1 MRVRSEHPA
10 STPVTSTTVAP
21 REMPSLG
28 VVGERRM
35 AEETLPP
42 HVEDLASRSATHLSE
57 EQARKM
63 RQTLA

>member
-10 STPVTSTTVAP
+10 STPVTYTTVAP

-28 VVGERRM
+28 VVGERKM
-35 AEETLPP
+35 AEEAPPP

-63 RQTLA
+63 HQTLA